1 MMVDNQEE
9 FKGLVQESLRRHVDA
24 VNKLAKKG
32 MKFWDYGNSLYDKL
46 SFLSLFFS
54 SPLSSPLSFFFFFF
68 LLTPLLIF
76 TAVC

>member
-1 MMVDNQEE
+1 MMIDNQEE

-46 SFLSLFFS
+46 SFLSFFFL
-54 SPLSSPLSFFFFFF
+54 LSALLSPLSFFFFLF
-68 LLTPLLIF
+68 
-76 TAVC
+76 C